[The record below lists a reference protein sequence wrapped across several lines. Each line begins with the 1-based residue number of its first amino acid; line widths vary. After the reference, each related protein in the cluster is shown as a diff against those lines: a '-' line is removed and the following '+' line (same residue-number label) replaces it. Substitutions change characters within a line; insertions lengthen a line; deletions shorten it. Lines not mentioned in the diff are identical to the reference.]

1 MSHSRRIKDR
11 SASDPLLARY
21 FADIRQFPRLSR
33 EEEVLLAQ
41 RIKRREGVETPN
53 DLVERNLKFVVSVA
67 LKFRGRGVP
76 LEDLINEGNVGLI
89 EAAHRYDSSKGARF
103 TSYAVWWIQKMIR
116 QAIADQSSVVR
127 VPVYSRVR
135 VRRIRETERT
145 LRGRLGRPPG
155 RDEIAGQLGQTTRRI
170 ETLLHASLREISLDG
185 WPAPDGERGISDV
198 IADRSAI
205 SPEEQ
210 VLRDEDIVLVRRA
223 LDGLGAREQTV
234 IRCRYGI
241 SGDRPMTLSELGESM
256 GVSREQVRQIEV
268 QAKEK
273 IRRALKRWRRA
284 GAARLSRSSGGI
296 SARRPGRHREI

>member
-1 MSHSRRIKDR
+1 M
-11 SASDPLLARY
+11 
-21 FADIRQFPRLSR
+21 
-33 EEEVLLAQ
+33 LLAQ
-41 RIKRREGVETPN
+41 RIRRREGVENPN
-53 DLVERNLKFVVSVA
+53 DLVERNLKFVVSIA

-89 EAAHRYDSSKGARF
+89 EAAHRYDASKGARF

-135 VRRIRETERT
+135 MRRVREAERT
-145 LRGRLGRPPG
+145 LRCRLGRAPG
-155 RDEIAGQLGQTTRRI
+155 RDEIAGQMGETTNRI
-170 ETLLHASLREISLDG
+170 ESLLHASLREISLDD
-185 WPAPDGERGISDV
+185 WPAPDGRRAGRDV
-198 IADRSAI
+198 IADRNAT

-210 VLRDEDIVLVRRA
+210 VLHDEDVVLVRRA

-234 IRCRYGI
+234 IRRRYGM
-241 SGDRPMTLSELGESM
+241 SGDRPMTLGEVGELLRI
-256 GVSREQVRQIEV
+256 SREQVRQIEV